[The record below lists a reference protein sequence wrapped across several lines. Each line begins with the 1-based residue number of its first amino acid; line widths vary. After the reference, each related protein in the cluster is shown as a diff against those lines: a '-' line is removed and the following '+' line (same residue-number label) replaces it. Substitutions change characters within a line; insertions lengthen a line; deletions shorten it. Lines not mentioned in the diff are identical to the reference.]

1 MCSASG
7 FPGLFRPG
15 VSGRRVAVSVP
26 ACGKLMTFIVLRLGI
41 GAVAWGLGVSGGFG
55 LGARCVVRWVLFL
68 FRRFPIAHMVLLYKF
83 PIFTD
88 LGKQPYVFACV

>member
-55 LGARCVVRWVLFL
+55 LGARCVVRGSYFCFGGFL
-68 FRRFPIAHMVLLYKF
+68 
-83 PIFTD
+83 
-88 LGKQPYVFACV
+88 

>member
-7 FPGLFRPG
+7 FLGLFRPG

-26 ACGKLMTFIVLRLGI
+26 ACGKLMTFSMLRLGI

-55 LGARCVVRWVLFL
+55 LGARCVGL
-68 FRRFPIAHMVLLYKF
+68 
-83 PIFTD
+83 IFVSEVSYS
-88 LGKQPYVFACV
+88 PYGVALQIPYIH